1 MQRSI
6 KEILDERHEMLTKTA
21 DTIGGKLEK
30 YPAGR
35 IAIKRHGDRI
45 YYYSYGET
53 GEKLLK
59 KEDRKLLEDLLQKSY
74 LEKVVRA
81 SQSEIAALEK
91 MRKLYPEVVAEDVYA
106 QLSEERKKYVR
117 PIVPTDE
124 QFVQRWM
131 NRPYTPKKI
140 ADDMPVYLTAKGER
154 VRSKSEVIIADRLA
168 SKGIPYKYECPLT
181 FRRGGEEIT
190 IHPDFTIL
198 KVSTRKT
205 VYLEHCG
212 KMDDTDYAE
221 GVVARVNDFSNAGI
235 VLGDSLFLT
244 FETSK
249 TPLDISVL
257 DKMITKNF
265 R

>member
-6 KEILDERHEMLTKTA
+6 KEILDERREMLTKTA

-131 NRPYTPKKI
+131 NKPYTPKKI
-140 ADDMPVYLTAKGER
+140 ADDMDQYMQ
-154 VRSKSEVIIADRLA
+154 SLA
-168 SKGIPYKYECPLT
+168 
-181 FRRGGEEIT
+181 
-190 IHPDFTIL
+190 
-198 KVSTRKT
+198 
-205 VYLEHCG
+205 
-212 KMDDTDYAE
+212 
-221 GVVARVNDFSNAGI
+221 
-235 VLGDSLFLT
+235 
-244 FETSK
+244 
-249 TPLDISVL
+249 
-257 DKMITKNF
+257 
-265 R
+265 